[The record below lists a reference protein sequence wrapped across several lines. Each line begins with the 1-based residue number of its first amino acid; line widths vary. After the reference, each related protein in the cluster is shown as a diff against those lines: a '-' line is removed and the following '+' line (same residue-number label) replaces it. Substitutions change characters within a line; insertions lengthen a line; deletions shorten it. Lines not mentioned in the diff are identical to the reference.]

1 MNNAS
6 KAHEYFH
13 NVIILDADYAYY
25 ADFTVLN
32 PHNMR
37 NPRLKQALRRGD
49 TTTPDYPNKN
59 PDFTSVSN
67 CFSTL

>member
-13 NVIILDADYAYY
+13 NVIILGADYAYY

-37 NPRLKQALRRGD
+37 NPRLK
-49 TTTPDYPNKN
+49 
-59 PDFTSVSN
+59 TSVKKG
-67 CFSTL
+67 

>member
-1 MNNAS
+1 MPHKKAGVYSTIMNNAS

-37 NPRLKQALRRGD
+37 NPRLK
-49 TTTPDYPNKN
+49 
-59 PDFTSVSN
+59 TSVKKG
-67 CFSTL
+67 